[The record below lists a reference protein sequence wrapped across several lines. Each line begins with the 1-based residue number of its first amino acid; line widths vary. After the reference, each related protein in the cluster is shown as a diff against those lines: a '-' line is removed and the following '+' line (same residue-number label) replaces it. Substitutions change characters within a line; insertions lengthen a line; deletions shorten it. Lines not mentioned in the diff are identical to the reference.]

1 MKDSLTLAETK
12 EMFRYVAREM
22 IASQNQLTNA
32 DRAIGD
38 GDHGVGMSRGF
49 EAVLS
54 MLEDEDSTDLKGLV
68 GKIGMSLIT
77 SVGGAAGIIFG
88 TWFIGGGK
96 GLAGKKVFDAESL
109 VIFLQ
114 EGLRAVQERGKA
126 KTGDK
131 TMVDVMI
138 PASIAAMQ
146 SFDKP
151 LPLIFE
157 QVVQAAQGG
166 MKNTRLMVAS
176 VGKAKTLG
184 ERSLGYVDPGAIS
197 ASLILYYMYEY
208 IKEK

>member
-1 MKDSLTLAETK
+1 
-12 EMFRYVAREM
+12 
-22 IASQNQLTNA
+22 
-32 DRAIGD
+32 
-38 GDHGVGMSRGF
+38 MSRGL

-54 MLEDEDSTDLKGLV
+54 MLDDEGSLDLKELF

-96 GLAGKKVFDAESL
+96 GLAGKKIFDAESL

-114 EGLRAVQERGKA
+114 DGLRAVQERGKA
-126 KTGDK
+126 KGGDK

-138 PASIAAMQ
+138 PASMAAREC
-146 SFDKP
+146 FDKP
-151 LPLIFE
+151 LLIIFE

-166 MKNTRLMVAS
+166 MENTRLMVAS

-184 ERSLGYVDPGAIS
+184 ERSVGYADPGAIS
-197 ASLILYYMYEY
+197 ASLILDYMYEY
-208 IKEK
+208 IKSE